1 MCGIRL
7 NPGVSRLN
15 LIAFFVSCYVMF
27 IAVSVSVSF
36 STFILRDPMYY
47 DVPDNKVASI
57 MGQINSIADCITI
70 PLMPFVGIAFD
81 MLGRRVP
88 LTIAMLVIAV
98 GVGCFPLES
107 EVYPWF
113 FLFRVLLTVG
123 FYIGMCAPL
132 CPDYVHKNDIG
143 KS

>member
-27 IAVSVSVSF
+27 IAVSISVSF

-107 EVYPWF
+107 EVYP
-113 FLFRVLLTVG
+113 
-123 FYIGMCAPL
+123 
-132 CPDYVHKNDIG
+132 
-143 KS
+143 